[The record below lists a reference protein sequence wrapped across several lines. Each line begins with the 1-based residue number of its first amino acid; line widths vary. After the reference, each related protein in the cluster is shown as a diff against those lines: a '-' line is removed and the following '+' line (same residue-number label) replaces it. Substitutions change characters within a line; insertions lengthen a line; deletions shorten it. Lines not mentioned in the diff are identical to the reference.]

1 MDNEHNHPTRHH
13 KYGPS
18 KYNHW
23 CNCIQWEESDRCS
36 LDAERGRKIHEE
48 LSDALANGK
57 EPSSPVARWA
67 SAWVKGTAGQN
78 HIFSELEVH
87 GAGELA
93 GVFGT
98 CDVAWYDDEKILNI
112 ADLKSFSDGSEDSTP
127 QLMGYVALLH
137 SDWVANSGLKHTS
150 PVAKIHILHGGIM
163 KVEAKIVDEEEC
175 YQKTVALI
183 ERVKNRDINGEKP
196 RVCKSCQYCAKAAQC
211 PAVSKSIATV
221 SGGQELSFDSLP
233 LAKKLLV
240 CGVVEKII
248 KRIRDE
254 AKEEAKRNGG
264 VLEADGVRY
273 EIKLSK
279 GTAKMKGTIVDII
292 NAERPE
298 GMVWMSNAEV
308 LELSSLPKTKLVD
321 KLKALNKGVMKVR
334 DIEEWVGSLYDND
347 IKECL
352 VRV

>member
-1 MDNEHNHPTRHH
+1 MDNEHNHPARHH

-48 LSDALANGK
+48 LSDAFHGK
-57 EPSSPVARWA
+57 EPSSPAARWA
-67 SAWVKGTAGQN
+67 SSWVKGTAGQN
-78 HIFSELEVH
+78 CIFSELEIH
-87 GAGELA
+87 GAGKLD

-98 CDVAWYDDEKILNI
+98 CDVVWYDDEKILNI

-137 SDWVANSGLKHTS
+137 SGENGLLRLTS
-150 PVAKIHILHGGIM
+150 PIAKIHILHGGIM
-163 KVEAKIVDEEEC
+163 KVETKIVNKEEC
-175 YQKTVALI
+175 YRKTVDLI
-183 ERVKNRDINGEKP
+183 ERVKNRDVIGEKP
-196 RVCKSCQYCAKAAQC
+196 RVCKSCQYCAKASQC
-211 PAVSKSIATV
+211 PAVAKSIATV

-273 EIKLSK
+273 EIKVSK

-347 IKECL
+347 IKESL